1 LAKSLK
7 LTIERLTQVSQQLTQ
22 METQKKMAIQN
33 EDFDLAK
40 QLKFQIA

>member
-1 LAKSLK
+1 
-7 LTIERLTQVSQQLTQ
+7 